1 MAIARF
7 GSGAHIER
15 EANRFCSCQV
25 LLLYVKLSIEDYR
38 VQRRKVSATI
48 FTKTSGEF
56 CPGGTFR
63 SLDREKEEGMDLL
76 N

>member
-1 MAIARF
+1 MAMARF

-25 LLLYVKLSIEDYR
+25 ILLSLKLSIEDYR
-38 VQRRKVSATI
+38 VQRGKISPAI
-48 FTKTSGEF
+48 FTKTSEEF

-63 SLDREKEEGMDLL
+63 SLEQEKEEGMDLL
-76 N
+76 S